1 MPVEPEFLVDGALA
15 LPATAVRGRTVAD
28 DDEDAVTLA
37 AEAGLALLERT
48 RARPQALV
56 LATTTPPYDE
66 GGSVQA
72 LAELLGVGP
81 DVFALE
87 LTASLRDGLA
97 ALRVAAALGGT
108 ALVCASHRGRGRD
121 DGHGGAAVLVAA
133 DGGVAALRPGPARA
147 EELRDRYRLAG
158 APERSEA
165 DPSFVWDAGAPRLAR
180 EWGLE
185 APSVVGPAA
194 RIAARA
200 ERELGGPGD
209 ELAGETGVLG
219 AAHALARILLGLE
232 RPQRVLAA
240 ASGLAEA
247 IEVEPASG
255 GGAAEVAARARAALA
270 KERRTEPPP
279 PLDWSALDPYTS
291 APRSWRERGQDLR
304 LEAGR
309 CAACG

>member
-97 ALRVAAALGGT
+97 ALRVAAAL
-108 ALVCASHRGRGRD
+108 
-121 DGHGGAAVLVAA
+121 GGAAVLVAA